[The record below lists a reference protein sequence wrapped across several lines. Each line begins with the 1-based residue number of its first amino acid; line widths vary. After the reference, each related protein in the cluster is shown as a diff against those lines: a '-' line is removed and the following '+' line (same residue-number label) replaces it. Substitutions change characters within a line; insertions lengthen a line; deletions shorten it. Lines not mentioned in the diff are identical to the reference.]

1 MAGVYIV
8 DIPLDDQSNLQFEST
23 GDLHTWVTAER
34 RLWLQL
40 SGTAENRF
48 NGHCRK
54 WWQEQISFMAILEH
68 LSSNAV
74 AAGIRNAT
82 EIEAVVQKLKMMG
95 RQHASRYVCSA
106 VPGDIFIKTCLDSDP
121 DAAVAGLILRR
132 GTDVMQLSSDI
143 DRNVLPNVR
152 DAQLRFQIA
161 LNESIGSDHRKKL
174 DETLKQIESER
185 RTESAMGGLIGHW
198 INRSKNAMATAMVF
212 LGLLIIAATLISYGA
227 YSAAII
233 AWDRLL
239 EFRAQ
244 QIQLATTSDVTSTIL
259 AAAPFIVLTA
269 VPIVWVFRHLSRLF
283 IENLSDARDARL
295 RATMAEAY
303 VAMMQNKE
311 MKPTEKERAVI
322 LAALFRAGSS
332 QSADEG
338 VPLPLIELLK
348 TK

>member
-1 MAGVYIV
+1 MTDVYIV
-8 DIPLDDQSNLQFEST
+8 DIPLDDQSSLQFTSA
-23 GDLHTWVTAER
+23 GDLHTWVTRER
-34 RLWLQL
+34 RLWEQL
-40 SGTAENRF
+40 SGVADSRF
-48 NGHCRK
+48 NGHCRR
-54 WWQEQISFMAILEH
+54 WWQEQISFMANLEN
-68 LSSNAV
+68 LSGKAV
-74 AAGIRNAT
+74 AAGQRNAT
-82 EIEAVVQKLKMMG
+82 EIEAVVQKLKVMA
-95 RQHASRYVCSA
+95 RQHADRYVCSA
-106 VPGDIFIKTCLDSDP
+106 LLADMFIKTCMDSDP
-121 DAAVAGLILRR
+121 DAATAGLILRR
-132 GTDVMQLSSDI
+132 GADVMQRSSDI
-143 DRNVLPNVR
+143 DRNVLPNIR

-161 LNESIGSDHRKKL
+161 LNESIGSDHRKRL
-174 DETLKQIESER
+174 DDTLKQIESER

-198 INRSKNAMATAMVF
+198 INRSKDAMNTAMIF
-212 LGLLIIAATLISYGA
+212 LGLLIGAAFVISYGA
-227 YSAAII
+227 YLAAISG
-233 AWDRLL
+233 WDRLQQ
-239 EFRAQ
+239 FRAQ

-269 VPIVWVFRHLSRLF
+269 VPVVWVFRHLSRLF

-332 QSADEG
+332 QSADDG